1 VLGRITRSL
10 LLAAVGFITQY
21 SFAQPA
27 SQPAQG
33 QAPAAKPGAARSGQP
48 APEAPMPAERTTSKV
63 TLDTSETLF
72 TIAAA
77 LNNCGYDEDLS
88 QSYPVRMQV
97 RQDVARVVANSPGA
111 QAASTEMCAFYRD
124 HQQEDPGQNVAQYV
138 TLALMLTEP
147 PKIALKIKEADVPPD
162 AAYVLGFVPLVQH
175 FYDAAG
181 MHQVWQRHQAEYE
194 RIIQQLQ
201 VPVTNLLLSTDIYL
215 RIPLSGYLGRHFS
228 IYVEPQLGPN
238 QTNAR
243 NFGVDY
249 FMVVSPEKGGINL
262 EQVRHTYLHF
272 MIDPMLMKRYL
283 TMQKLQPLLKTVQN
297 APMPEYYKRDIVLLT
312 TESLIRAVEAR
323 TLPGGKAGEPKRQEA
338 VNKDMSEGFIL
349 TRFFY
354 EQLVVFENESA
365 GLQDSIGEW
374 FYNMDL
380 DRERK
385 RVGQVQFA
393 ASASPEVLAAPRP
406 KASTLDLAEQRMAAG
421 DYNGAAK
428 LAQQALDEKGDQGRA
443 LFVLA
448 QAATLNRDLKGARS
462 YYEKTIQVAKDP
474 RLVAWSHIYLG
485 RISDMQEEREDA
497 LAHYRAALAAG
508 QIPAAAKAAAERGL
522 QQPYEPSVPK
532 Q

>member
-1 VLGRITRSL
+1 MLGRLTRYL
-10 LLAAVGFITQY
+10 LLAAIGVL
-21 SFAQPA
+21 AQISPAQSPPAPPATAAPA
-27 SQPAQG
+27 SKASPTQPSL
-33 QAPAAKPGAARSGQP
+33 PPEQP
-48 APEAPMPAERTTSKV
+48 TSKV
-63 TLDTSETLF
+63 TLETSETLF
-72 TIAAA
+72 TIAAG
-77 LNNCGYDEDLS
+77 LNNCGYDENLAE
-88 QSYPVRMQV
+88 SYPVRMGV
-97 RQDVARVVANSPGA
+97 RQDVAKSVASSAEA
-111 QAASTEMCAFYRD
+111 QAVSTEMCAFYRD
-124 HQQEDPGQNVAQYV
+124 HQQEDSGRNVAQYV
-138 TLALMLTEP
+138 TLALILTEP
-147 PKIALKIKEADVPPD
+147 PKMALKIKEADVPPD
-162 AAYVLGFVPLVQH
+162 AAYVLGFVPLLQR

-181 MHQVWQRHQAEYE
+181 IHQVWQRHQGEYE

-249 FMVVSPEKGGINL
+249 YMVVSPEKSGINL

-297 APMPEYYKRDIVLLT
+297 APLPDYYKRDIVLLT

-338 VNKDMSEGFIL
+338 VNKDMAEGFIL

-354 EQLVVFENESA
+354 EQLVAFENGSA
-365 GLQDSIGEW
+365 GLQDSLGEW

-380 DRERK
+380 ERERK
-385 RVGQVQFA
+385 RVEQVRFA
-393 ASASPEVLAAPRP
+393 SSASPEVLAPKP

-428 LAQQALDEKGDQGRA
+428 LAQQALDEKTNEGRA

-485 RISDMQEEREDA
+485 RISDMQAEREDA

-508 QIPAAAKAAAERGL
+508 VIPPEAKAAAERGL
-522 QQPYEPSVPK
+522 QQPYEPRAPK